1 IRRAAIVVILALAY
15 AYYRMVGNAFALAS
29 IGLIS
34 FAAIAQFAP
43 AFFIGLMWRRANEKG
58 AIAGILSGFLMW
70 AYTLLLPS
78 FVNSGWFDNAILLNG
93 PFGIEFLR
101 PEALFFFNT
110 DPLTHGVV
118 WSLAANV
125 FSYVVVS
132 LATRAR
138 PDERQQARIFTSE
151 GLHIA
156 APSFR
161 LSRASVSVRELK
173 ATVARYLGDE
183 RTLRSFSD
191 YASERKQQTSDD
203 DEADAETR
211 RFAERL
217 LASAIGNA
225 SARLV
230 LAINLKRKAL
240 KPSGAR
246 RLLVDASEAIQYS
259 RDLLKSAI
267 DHVGQGI
274 SVFDEN
280 LRLVCW
286 NRQFRD
292 LLGIP
297 AELGR
302 VGVPLSEI
310 LRHLAEQGR
319 FGPGDVERIVTDR
332 IEKMIVTMQT
342 YQERLSDTGQVI
354 EVRSNPMPGGG
365 VVTTYSDITQKEE
378 AAEALTRANETLE
391 RRVRERTLELTV
403 LNKEL
408 ARAKARAEDANLG
421 KTRFLAAASHDILQP
436 LNAARL
442 YTSSLVERKLN
453 GDQVGL
459 ARNID
464 ASLEAVEEILGV
476 LLDISR
482 LDAGALKP
490 EFSTVDL
497 GALLGQLQVEFTP
510 QAAEK
515 NLELRVV
522 ATTAAIRSDR
532 RLLRRVLQN
541 LLSNAIKY
549 TDKGAIVLGCRRQG
563 DKVRI
568 EVHDTGPGIEPA
580 HQQRI
585 FREFHR
591 LDSARP
597 RPPGLGLG
605 LSIVER
611 IAAVLDHRIGL
622 ESRVG
627 HGSTFSLEAPRAR
640 AGAVVV
646 RARRKSRTAVANLT
660 GMVVLVIDNDAR
672 ILDGMKAL
680 LGNWGCEVVTA
691 QTSAQARAALRQFT
705 PDMVLADY
713 HLDDGNGI
721 DAVGDLRA
729 HAGADLPAILV
740 TADRSQLIKA
750 RAKQSGLAM
759 LHKPIKP
766 AALRALMAQTR
777 LHRSAAE

>member
-1 IRRAAIVVILALAY
+1 
-15 AYYRMVGNAFALAS
+15 
-29 IGLIS
+29 
-34 FAAIAQFAP
+34 
-43 AFFIGLMWRRANEKG
+43 
-58 AIAGILSGFLMW
+58 
-70 AYTLLLPS
+70 
-78 FVNSGWFDNAILLNG
+78 G

-490 EFSTVDL
+490 EFATVDL